1 MYTKRRLEQIDQCR
15 DAAHE
20 AMLKYAKFKEWGDP
34 VMASY
39 YLDIKTILHRMASEL
54 ERRERK
60 QAAAL
65 DALQAAKVEEGDALW
80 TGA

>member
-1 MYTKRRLEQIDQCR
+1 MERRRLEQIDQCR

-20 AMLKYAKFKEWGDP
+20 AMLKYAKYKEWGDP

-39 YLDIKTILHRMASEL
+39 YLDIKTTLHRMAAEL

-60 QAAAL
+60 NQAVL
-65 DALQAAKVEEGDALW
+65 DALQKARVDREFA
-80 TGA
+80 

>member
-1 MYTKRRLEQIDQCR
+1 MERRRLEQIDQCR

-20 AMLKYAKFKEWGDP
+20 AMLKYAKYKEWGDP

-39 YLDIKTILHRMASEL
+39 YLDIKTILHRMAAEL

-60 QAAAL
+60 HQAVLEALAA
-65 DALQAAKVEEGDALW
+65 DRVSV
-80 TGA
+80 

>member
-1 MYTKRRLEQIDQCR
+1 MERRRLEQRDQCR

-20 AMLKYAKFKEWGDP
+20 AMLKYAKFKVWGDP

-39 YLDIKTILHRMASEL
+39 YLDIKTTLHRMAAEL

-60 QAAAL
+60 HQAAL
-65 DALQAAKVEEGDALW
+65 DALQKARATV
-80 TGA
+80 

>member
-20 AMLKYAKFKEWGDP
+20 AMLKYAQYKAWNDP

-39 YLDIKTILHRMASEL
+39 YLDIKTALHRMAAEL
-54 ERRERK
+54 EKRERRS
-60 QAAAL
+60 QAAL
-65 DALQAAKVEEGDALW
+65 DALQAARVSE
-80 TGA
+80 TTV

>member
-1 MYTKRRLEQIDQCR
+1 MERRRLEQIDQCR

-39 YLDIKTILHRMASEL
+39 YLDIKTILHRMAAEL

-60 QAAAL
+60 HQAALEAL
-65 DALQAAKVEEGDALW
+65 AADRVSV
-80 TGA
+80 